1 MWIKKDT
8 TRYVIGF
15 IGAILFFS
23 VVRILAYNIVATPET
38 PFLFYMISQIG
49 CVLIVACWMLTI
61 YNRIIDIKVQQMMLS
76 VGGLLILYFFMQMVK
91 YCLFAEA
98 SDIGRYMWYGY
109 YTPMTIIP
117 LLLVYIIRYLA
128 VSEDMITNKKW
139 NLLSIPAIIISIGF
153 ITNDLHQ
160 LAFWIPNWD
169 ENGDKGRKLGPIY
182 YMYIAYMA
190 VLLVIG
196 VYYAIRITKKHKD
209 KRKGIYPFIPVFI
222 GIFYLFILTIKDDW
236 ISINGQVFME
246 MAEAFSLMIICFL
259 EVCIKIGMIQS
270 NTGYKRLFSL
280 SGISARL
287 TQADGKSAY
296 ISRGAEAGF
305 EESEDHHIVQI
316 PVTGG
321 TFSYDV
327 DLSVLNRLNEEL
339 DESVAGLEARNEL
352 LRYENEISKD
362 RIKAE
367 EAIRIYDHISEI
379 VQPEI
384 KEIQKL
390 LAEDTNDEEQ
400 FRARLVH
407 SAVLNAYVKRRSNM
421 ELEAQKNGML
431 PAKELTT
438 AIAES
443 LEYFKLSGADTFLSY
458 TGEAVY
464 PAKQIC
470 RAYRAF
476 EKVLEHILG
485 NVDYMTVR
493 LEADK
498 AIYIRFL
505 LEKKTG
511 MPDFSVLMLENCNME
526 CIEEGND
533 IDLRLS
539 VEREGE

>member
-222 GIFYLFILTIKDDW
+222 GIFYLFILTINDDW
-236 ISINGQVFME
+236 ISINGHVFME

-458 TGEAVY
+458 TGEVVY

-498 AIYIRFL
+498 AIYIRFF